1 MTTVKLHLG
10 EYTQDLESVVQD
22 KDNEIAVETCPPPP
36 FPPTISSLSGELP
49 INELYQSVPIFPY
62 TMQRMRYYQCCIIVY
77 CIQELVY
84 TKTTPS
90 APWHQ

>member
-36 FPPTISSLSGELP
+36 PSHQPF
-49 INELYQSVPIFPY
+49 Q
-62 TMQRMRYYQCCIIVY
+62 VY
-77 CIQELVY
+77 LVNF
-84 TKTTPS
+84 
-90 APWHQ
+90 Q